1 MATNDPTTGFSPELA
16 AHRHPGRHPRCRQSK
31 VREVRW
37 VGWTPKV
44 GPIPSAPKGVA
55 T

>member
-16 AHRHPGRHPRCRQSK
+16 AHRDPGRDPRCCQSQ
-31 VREVRW
+31 VPEVRR
-37 VGWTPKV
+37 VGWTPQV
-44 GPIPSAPKGVA
+44 GPIPSALKGVA